1 MWKLVPASGTGEPYR
16 LLSGVEYVVGRKNCT
31 ILIQDDQSISR
42 SHAVLTVN
50 QSETSSSQSLSV
62 PVLTVRDTSKYGTFV
77 NGSKLNG
84 TSVSLQSGDRINFG
98 VFESKFRV
106 EYEPLVVCSSCLD
119 VAQKNALN
127 QAIHQLGGLVV
138 NEWTKECTH
147 LVMVSVKVTVKTI
160 CALICARPI
169 IKPEFFSEL
178 IRAIQSRQQLPNHES
193 FYPPVDE
200 PSIGTENL
208 DLSEHHER
216 KKIFS
221 GKTFIFLT
229 AKQHK
234 KLGPAVTL
242 GGGEAKLMTEGRKE
256 MPLLLSPEVCVVDVG
271 LTDSQV
277 SGSVSMTNRTDSIL
291 TVLESKNLR
300 AIPEAEIGLAV
311 IFMSTEKYCNPQ
323 KQPTSKAVPG
333 SSPASA
339 AVGRAISQSL
349 AVDETVMPT
358 AADSSTLCIAD
369 TEEQTCMEIEKNTQV
384 HRQRKMVFQDTTAV
398 KKNSGTSSSVNA
410 GTSIPRGNRTSGF
423 SQTSQ
428 PVSPSKSSEAGKP
441 CASASRHQSNS
452 ITNYF
457 PVSRKRERAEE
468 EETSVPKLAKLE
480 ERSSPLPK
488 CTESTASSI
497 CNSEAKQHQKK
508 SNILDPNPN
517 FAEDM
522 GIKLMRESVKLTSD
536 RTDTKTTSGENHASK
551 KRKEV
556 DDLSEDPEA
565 LEIVFG
571 SGDIDWEDQMSDYDQ
586 ETQRNKRRKC
596 LETKESRIPKVNV
609 NQREENKVLKEEELG
624 SVLTSEMK
632 SNIKQESQ
640 DLNHSKLED
649 DSNNLPSRLLLT
661 EFRSLVVSHPR
672 QNSHLP
678 RNTSYGGKKNFKMFK
693 KVAYPGAGQLPC
705 IIGGSDLI
713 AYNAKKNSELEDWLR
728 QELEEQD
735 KRAREESLADDLFSS
750 KVRHGMQDKRKVFSL
765 NLQSARRIKGSSCKS
780 HILSKEAEGHMR
792 TICCSLIT
800 SDFPVSLSK

>member
-42 SHAVLTVN
+42 SHAVLTV
-50 QSETSSSQSLSV
+50 SRPETSPSQSLSV

-127 QAIHQLGGLVV
+127 QAIQQLGGLVV
-138 NEWTKECTH
+138 NEWTRECTH

-200 PSIGTENL
+200 PSIGSENL

-234 KLGPAVTL
+234 KLGPAVVL
-242 GGGEAKLMTEGRKE
+242 GGGEVKLMTEGRKE

-271 LTDSQV
+271 LTNSQI
-277 SGSVSMTNRTDSIL
+277 SGSVSVTNWTDSIL

-323 KQPTSKAVPG
+323 KQPASKAVPE

-339 AVGRAISQSL
+339 VVGRAISQSL
-349 AVDETVMPT
+349 AVDETVMPA
-358 AADSSTLCIAD
+358 AADSSSLYIAD
-369 TEEQTCMEIEKNTQV
+369 TEEQMCMEIENTSQV
-384 HRQRKMVFQDTTAV
+384 HKQRQMAFQDTPAI
-398 KKNSGTSSSVNA
+398 KKTSGTSGSVNA
-410 GTSIPRGNRTSGF
+410 GASVPRGNRTSGI
-423 SQTSQ
+423 SQRSQ
-428 PVSPSKSSEAGKP
+428 PISPSKISEAVKP
-441 CASASRHQSNS
+441 RESASRHQSNS

-457 PVSRKRERAEE
+457 QVSRKRERSEE
-468 EETSVPKLAKLE
+468 EETSVRKLAKLE

-488 CTESTASSI
+488 CTESTTVSI

-508 SNILDPNPN
+508 NNILDPNPN

-522 GIKLMRESVKLTSD
+522 GIKLMRETVKLTSD
-536 RTDTKTTSGENHASK
+536 RTDTKTTSSENHASK
-551 KRKEV
+551 KRKEL
-556 DDLSEDPEA
+556 DDLSEDTEA
-565 LEIVFG
+565 LEIVFE
-571 SGDIDWEDQMSDYDQ
+571 SRDLDWEDQMADHDQ
-586 ETQRNKRRKC
+586 EAQGNPRKKRC
-596 LETKESRIPKVNV
+596 LEPKGSRIQEVNV

-624 SVLTSEMK
+624 SILTSEMK
-632 SNIKQESQ
+632 SNIKQESPVSVRSQ
-640 DLNHSKLED
+640 LILSIPECSKLQD
-649 DSNNLPSRLLLT
+649 DSSYLPSRLLLT

-678 RNTSYGGKKNFKMFK
+678 GNTSYAGKKNFKIFK
-693 KVAYPGAGQLPC
+693 KVTYPGAGQLPH

-713 AYNAKKNSELEDWLR
+713 AHHAKKNSELEDWLR
-728 QELEEQD
+728 QEMEEQD
-735 KRAREESLADDLFSS
+735 RHAREESLADDLFRYDPN
-750 KVRHGMQDKRKVFSL
+750 VKR
-765 NLQSARRIKGSSCKS
+765 RR
-780 HILSKEAEGHMR
+780 
-792 TICCSLIT
+792 
-800 SDFPVSLSK
+800 

>member
-1 MWKLVPASGTGEPYR
+1 MWKLVPASGKGEPYR
-16 LLSGVEYVVGRKNCT
+16 LLSGVEYVVGRRSCT

-42 SHAVLTVN
+42 SHAVLTV
-50 QSETSSSQSLSV
+50 SRPETSPSQSLTV

-84 TSVSLQSGDRINFG
+84 ASVSLQSGDRINFG

-127 QAIHQLGGLVV
+127 QAIQQLGGLVV

-178 IRAIQSRQQLPNHES
+178 IRAVQSRQQLPNHVS

-200 PSIGTENL
+200 PSIGSENL

-216 KKIFS
+216 KKIFN
-221 GKTFIFLT
+221 GKTFVFLT

-234 KLGPAVTL
+234 KLGPAVVL
-242 GGGEAKLMTEGRKE
+242 GGGEVKLMTEGRKE

-271 LTDSQV
+271 LANSQI
-277 SGSVSMTNRTDSIL
+277 SGSDSMTNWTDSIL
-291 TVLESKNLR
+291 TDLESKNLR

-323 KQPTSKAVPG
+323 KQPVSKAVPE
-333 SSPASA
+333 SSAV
-339 AVGRAISQSL
+339 VGRAMSQSV

-358 AADSSTLCIAD
+358 AAHSSTLYIAD
-369 TEEQTCMEIEKNTQV
+369 TEEQTW
-384 HRQRKMVFQDTTAV
+384 
-398 KKNSGTSSSVNA
+398 
-410 GTSIPRGNRTSGF
+410 
-423 SQTSQ
+423 
-428 PVSPSKSSEAGKP
+428 
-441 CASASRHQSNS
+441 
-452 ITNYF
+452 
-457 PVSRKRERAEE
+457 ERAEE
-468 EETSVPKLAKLE
+468 EETSVPKIAKLE

-488 CTESTASSI
+488 STESTTSLM

-508 SNILDPNPN
+508 NNILDPNPN
-517 FAEDM
+517 SAEDRGM
-522 GIKLMRESVKLTSD
+522 KPMRESVKLTSD
-536 RTDTKTTSGENHASK
+536 RTDTKTSSRENHAPK
-551 KRKEV
+551 KRKEL
-556 DDLSEDPEA
+556 DDLSEDTEA

-571 SGDIDWEDQMSDYDQ
+571 SGDVAWEDQMADHDQ
-586 ETQRNKRRKC
+586 EAQRSKRKKQC
-596 LETKESRIPKVNV
+596 LEAKGSRIPEVTV
-609 NQREENKVLKEEELG
+609 NQQEENKVLKEEELG

-632 SNIKQESQ
+632 SNIKQESPV
-640 DLNHSKLED
+640 LNHSKLQDE
-649 DSNNLPSRLLLT
+649 SSNLPSRLLLT

-678 RNTSYGGKKNFKMFK
+678 GNNSYGGKKNFKMFK
-693 KVAYPGAGQLPC
+693 KVAYPGTGQLPH

-713 AYNAKKNSELEDWLR
+713 AHHAKKNSELEDWLR
-728 QELEEQD
+728 QEMEEQN
-735 KRAREESLADDLFSS
+735 RQAREESLADDLFRYDPN
-750 KVRHGMQDKRKVFSL
+750 VKR
-765 NLQSARRIKGSSCKS
+765 RR
-780 HILSKEAEGHMR
+780 
-792 TICCSLIT
+792 
-800 SDFPVSLSK
+800 

>member
-1 MWKLVPASGTGEPYR
+1 IWYFSVSCLFPGEPYR
-16 LLSGVEYVVGRKNCT
+16 LLSGVEYVVGRRNCT

-42 SHAVLTVN
+42 SHAVLAVS
-50 QSETSSSQSLSV
+50 QPETSPSQCLSV
-62 PVLTVRDTSKYGTFV
+62 PALTVRDTSKYGTFV

-84 TSVSLQSGDRINFG
+84 ASVSLQSGDRINFG

-127 QAIHQLGGLVV
+127 QAIQQLGGLVV

-178 IRAIQSRQQLPNHES
+178 IRAVQSRQQLPNHES

-200 PSIGTENL
+200 PSIGSENL

-221 GKTFIFLT
+221 GKTFVFLT

-234 KLGPAVTL
+234 KLGPAVVL
-242 GGGEAKLMTEGRKE
+242 GGGEVKLMTEGRKE

-271 LTDSQV
+271 LANSQI
-277 SGSVSMTNRTDSIL
+277 SGSDSMTNWTDSIL
-291 TVLESKNLR
+291 TDLERCSIVLLYSGR
-300 AIPEAEIGLAV
+300 V
-311 IFMSTEKYCNPQ
+311 ISELLQ
-323 KQPTSKAVPG
+323 RLGHAVPK
-333 SSPASA
+333 SSASA
-339 AVGRAISQSL
+339 VVGRAISQSL

-358 AADSSTLCIAD
+358 AADSSALYIAD
-369 TEEQTCMEIEKNTQV
+369 TEEQTCMEIENTSQV
-384 HRQRKMVFQDTTAV
+384 HRQRKMAFQDTSG
-398 KKNSGTSSSVNA
+398 KKNSDTSGSVNA

-423 SQTSQ
+423 SQRSQ
-428 PVSPSKSSEAGKP
+428 PVSPSKIPEASKP
-441 CASASRHQSNS
+441 RESASRQPNS

-457 PVSRKRERAEE
+457 QVSRKRERAEE
-468 EETSVPKLAKLE
+468 EETSVPKIAKLE
-480 ERSSPLPK
+480 ERSLPLPK
-488 CTESTASSI
+488 NNESTTSLI

-508 SNILDPNPN
+508 NNILDPNPN

-522 GIKLMRESVKLTSD
+522 GMSSVRESVKLTSD
-536 RTDTKTTSGENHASK
+536 RTDTKTTSRENHAGK
-551 KRKEV
+551 KRKEF
-556 DDLSEDPEA
+556 DDLSEDTEA

-571 SGDIDWEDQMSDYDQ
+571 SEDIDWEDQMADHDQ
-586 ETQRNKRRKC
+586 EAQRSKRKKRC
-596 LETKESRIPKVNV
+596 LEAKGSRIPEVTVNE
-609 NQREENKVLKEEELG
+609 QEENKVLKEEELG

-632 SNIKQESQ
+632 TNIKQESPVLVRSQ
-640 DLNHSKLED
+640 LINHSKLQDE
-649 DSNNLPSRLLLT
+649 SSNLPSRLLLT

-678 RNTSYGGKKNFKMFK
+678 GNNSYGGKKNFKMFK
-693 KVAYPGAGQLPC
+693 KVAYPGAGQLPH

-713 AYNAKKNSELEDWLR
+713 AHHAKKNSELEDWLR
-728 QELEEQD
+728 QEMEEQN
-735 KRAREESLADDLFSS
+735 RHAREESLADDLF
-750 KVRHGMQDKRKVFSL
+750 R
-765 NLQSARRIKGSSCKS
+765 
-780 HILSKEAEGHMR
+780 
-792 TICCSLIT
+792 
-800 SDFPVSLSK
+800 

>member
-42 SHAVLTVN
+42 SHAVLTVS
-50 QSETSSSQSLSV
+50 QPETSPSQSLSV
-62 PVLTVRDTSKYGTFV
+62 PILTVKDTSKYGTFV

-84 TSVSLQSGDRINFG
+84 ASKSLQSGDRINFG

-119 VAQKNALN
+119 VAQKTALN
-127 QAIHQLGGLVV
+127 QAIQQLGGLVV

-178 IRAIQSRQQLPNHES
+178 IRAIQSRQQLPNHGS

-200 PSIGTENL
+200 PSIDTENL

-221 GKTFIFLT
+221 GKTFVFLT

-234 KLGPAVTL
+234 KLGPAVIL
-242 GGGEAKLMTEGRKE
+242 GGGEVKLMTEGRKE

-271 LTDSQV
+271 LTNSQI
-277 SGSVSMTNRTDSIL
+277 SGSDSVRNWTDSIL

-300 AIPEAEIGLAV
+300 AVPEAEIGLAV

-323 KQPTSKAVPG
+323 KQPASKAVPE
-333 SSPASA
+333 SSASA
-339 AVGRAISQSL
+339 VVGRAISQSL

-358 AADSSTLCIAD
+358 AADSSTLYIAD
-369 TEEQTCMEIEKNTQV
+369 TEEQTCMEIENTSQM
-384 HRQRKMVFQDTTAV
+384 HRQGKMTFQETTAI
-398 KKNSGTSSSVNA
+398 KKNSSTSGSVNA
-410 GTSIPRGNRTSGF
+410 GASIPRGNRTFGL
-423 SQTSQ
+423 SQRSQ
-428 PVSPSKSSEAGKP
+428 PVSPAKISEAGRP
-441 CASASRHQSNS
+441 RENASRHQSNS

-457 PVSRKRERAEE
+457 QVARKRERAEE

-488 CTESTASSI
+488 CTESTTSSI

-508 SNILDPNPN
+508 NNILDPNPN
-517 FAEDM
+517 FAEEDM
-522 GIKLMRESVKLTSD
+522 GVKLMRENVKLTSH
-536 RTDTKTTSGENHASK
+536 RMDTKTTSSENHAPK
-551 KRKEV
+551 KRKEL
-556 DDLSEDPEA
+556 DDTSEDIEA
-565 LEIVFG
+565 LEIVF
-571 SGDIDWEDQMSDYDQ
+571 SGDIDWQDQMADHDQ
-586 ETQRNKRRKC
+586 EAQGNTRKKQC
-596 LETKESRIPKVNV
+596 LEAKGSRIQEVNV
-609 NQREENKVLKEEELG
+609 NQREENKILKEEELG
-624 SVLTSEMK
+624 SVLTSEMT
-632 SNIKQESQ
+632 SNMKQESPVLVRSQ
-640 DLNHSKLED
+640 LINDSKLQD
-649 DSNNLPSRLLLT
+649 DSSNLPSRLLLT

-672 QNSHLP
+672 QNSRLTG
-678 RNTSYGGKKNFKMFK
+678 NTSYGGKKNFKMFK
-693 KVAYPGAGQLPC
+693 KVTYPGAGQLPH

-713 AYNAKKNSELEDWLR
+713 AHHAKKNSELEDWLR
-728 QELEEQD
+728 QEMEEQN
-735 KRAREESLADDLFSS
+735 RYAREESLADDLFRYDPN
-750 KVRHGMQDKRKVFSL
+750 VKR
-765 NLQSARRIKGSSCKS
+765 RR
-780 HILSKEAEGHMR
+780 
-792 TICCSLIT
+792 
-800 SDFPVSLSK
+800 

>member
-1 MWKLVPASGTGEPYR
+1 YFSISCLFPGEPYR

-42 SHAVLTVN
+42 SHAVLTVS
-50 QSETSSSQSLSV
+50 QPETSPSQSLSV
-62 PVLTVRDTSKYGTFV
+62 PILTVRDTSKYGTFV

-84 TSVSLQSGDRINFG
+84 TSKSLQSGDRINFG

-119 VAQKNALN
+119 IAQKTALN
-127 QAIHQLGGLVV
+127 QAIQQLGGLVV

-221 GKTFIFLT
+221 GKTFVFLT

-234 KLGPAVTL
+234 KLGPAVIL
-242 GGGEAKLMTEGRKE
+242 GGGEVKLMTEGRKE
-256 MPLLLSPEVCVVDVG
+256 MPLLLSPGVCVVDVG
-271 LTDSQV
+271 LTNSQI
-277 SGSVSMTNRTDSIL
+277 SGSDSMRNWTDSIL

-300 AIPEAEIGLAV
+300 AVPEAEIGLAV

-323 KQPTSKAVPG
+323 KQPASKAVPE

-339 AVGRAISQSL
+339 LAGRAISQSL
-349 AVDETVMPT
+349 AVDETIMPT
-358 AADSSTLCIAD
+358 AADSSTLYIAD
-369 TEEQTCMEIEKNTQV
+369 TEEQTCMEIENTSQM
-384 HRQRKMVFQDTTAV
+384 HRQGKMAFQETTAV
-398 KKNSGTSSSVNA
+398 KKNSSTSGSVNA
-410 GTSIPRGNRTSGF
+410 GTSIPRGSRTSGL

-428 PVSPSKSSEAGKP
+428 SVSPSKISEAGKP
-441 CASASRHQSNS
+441 RQSASRHQSNS

-457 PVSRKRERAEE
+457 QVSRKRERAEE
-468 EETSVPKLAKLE
+468 EEETSAPKLAKLE
-480 ERSSPLPK
+480 ERSSSLSK
-488 CTESTASSI
+488 CAESTTSI

-508 SNILDPNPN
+508 NNILDPTQNS
-517 FAEDM
+517 AVEAM

-536 RTDTKTTSGENHASK
+536 RTDTETTSSENRAPK
-551 KRKEV
+551 KRKELG
-556 DDLSEDPEA
+556 DTSEDAEA
-565 LEIVFG
+565 LEIVF
-571 SGDIDWEDQMSDYDQ
+571 SGDLDWEDQMADHDQ
-586 ETQRNKRRKC
+586 EAQANIRKKQC
-596 LETKESRIPKVNV
+596 LEAKGSSIQEVNV

-632 SNIKQESQ
+632 SNVKQESPVLVRSQ
-640 DLNHSKLED
+640 LINHSKLQD
-649 DSNNLPSRLLLT
+649 DSSNLPSRLLLT

-672 QNSHLP
+672 QNSCLTG
-678 RNTSYGGKKNFKMFK
+678 NTSYGGKKNFKMFK
-693 KVAYPGAGQLPC
+693 KVSYPGAGQLPH

-713 AYNAKKNSELEDWLR
+713 AHHAKKNAELEDWLR
-728 QELEEQD
+728 QEMEEQ
-735 KRAREESLADDLFSS
+735 KRYAREESLADDLF
-750 KVRHGMQDKRKVFSL
+750 R
-765 NLQSARRIKGSSCKS
+765 
-780 HILSKEAEGHMR
+780 
-792 TICCSLIT
+792 
-800 SDFPVSLSK
+800 

>member
-1 MWKLVPASGTGEPYR
+1 MWKLVPASGKGEPYR
-16 LLSGVEYVVGRKNCT
+16 LLSGVEYVVGRRNCT

-42 SHAVLTVN
+42 SHAVLTVS
-50 QSETSSSQSLSV
+50 QPETSPSQSLSV

-84 TSVSLQSGDRINFG
+84 ASVSLQSGDRINFG

-127 QAIHQLGGLVV
+127 QAIQQLGGLVV

-178 IRAIQSRQQLPNHES
+178 IRAVQSRQQLPNHVS

-200 PSIGTENL
+200 PSIGSENL

-221 GKTFIFLT
+221 GKTFVFLT

-234 KLGPAVTL
+234 KLGPAVVL
-242 GGGEAKLMTEGRKE
+242 GGGEVKLMTAGRKE

-271 LTDSQV
+271 LANSQI
-277 SGSVSMTNRTDSIL
+277 SGSDSMTNWTDSIL
-291 TVLESKNLR
+291 TDLESKNLR

-323 KQPTSKAVPG
+323 KQPASKAVPE
-333 SSPASA
+333 SSASA
-339 AVGRAISQSL
+339 VVGQAISQSL
-349 AVDETVMPT
+349 AVDETIMPT
-358 AADSSTLCIAD
+358 AADSSTFYIAD
-369 TEEQTCMEIEKNTQV
+369 TEDQTCMEIENTSQV
-384 HRQRKMVFQDTTAV
+384 HRKRKMAFQDTAG
-398 KKNSGTSSSVNA
+398 KKNSGTSGSVNA

-423 SQTSQ
+423 SQRSQ
-428 PVSPSKSSEAGKP
+428 PVSPSKIPEAGKP
-441 CASASRHQSNS
+441 RESASWHPNS

-457 PVSRKRERAEE
+457 QVSRKRERAEE
-468 EETSVPKLAKLE
+468 EETSVPKIAKLE

-488 CTESTASSI
+488 STESTTSLI
-497 CNSEAKQHQKK
+497 CSSEAKQHQKK
-508 SNILDPNPN
+508 NNILDPNPN
-517 FAEDM
+517 FAEDRSM
-522 GIKLMRESVKLTSD
+522 KPMRESVKLTSD
-536 RTDTKTTSGENHASK
+536 RTDTKTTSRENHAPK
-551 KRKEV
+551 KRKEL
-556 DDLSEDPEA
+556 DDLSEDTEA

-571 SGDIDWEDQMSDYDQ
+571 SGDIDWEDQMADHDQ
-586 ETQRNKRRKC
+586 EAQRSKQKKRC
-596 LETKESRIPKVNV
+596 LEAKGSRIPEVTV
-609 NQREENKVLKEEELG
+609 NQQEEDKALKEEELG
-624 SVLTSEMK
+624 SVVTSEMK
-632 SNIKQESQ
+632 TNIKQESPVLVRSQ
-640 DLNHSKLED
+640 LINHSKLQD
-649 DSNNLPSRLLLT
+649 DCSNLPSRLLLT

-678 RNTSYGGKKNFKMFK
+678 GNNSYGGKKNFKMFK
-693 KVAYPGAGQLPC
+693 KVAYPGAGQLPH

-713 AYNAKKNSELEDWLR
+713 AHHAKKNSELEDWLR
-728 QELEEQD
+728 QEMEEQN
-735 KRAREESLADDLFSS
+735 RHAREESLADDLFRYDPN
-750 KVRHGMQDKRKVFSL
+750 VKR
-765 NLQSARRIKGSSCKS
+765 RR
-780 HILSKEAEGHMR
+780 
-792 TICCSLIT
+792 
-800 SDFPVSLSK
+800 